1 MIILLVQTMIVRIIT
16 LVFSYEKNTNNHEAL
31 KESIRYMVHI
41 RILDAT
47 IEEHTNWF
55 EISSQ
60 TYRTWKQ
67 TADRREIRQHAKQK
81 LASPWYLLLLRS
93 RVRHPKFQNEA
104 WRFRSIKS
112 TLSLLAQASTSGM
125 REIEVFQQK
134 TKVVPLLLHLIRD
147 DISLTA
153 DEYVK

>member
-1 MIILLVQTMIVRIIT
+1 MKKKHQQSWGQSV
-16 LVFSYEKNTNNHEAL
+16 
-31 KESIRYMVHI
+31 RYMVHI

-47 IEEHTNWF
+47 IDQHTKWF

-67 TADRREIRQHAKQK
+67 TADRREIRKHAKQK
-81 LASPWYLLLLRS
+81 LASAWYLLLLRS
-93 RVRHPKFQNEA
+93 SVRGPKFQNEA
-104 WRFRSIKS
+104 WRFRSIKN

-134 TKVVPLLLHLIRD
+134 TKVAPLLFQLNRD